1 MVGLLFLIF
10 PVAQCRL
17 SGGGVHLH
25 GGYRSRREFAEGPQV
40 IVCGGRAV
48 RASNLLPVQFKKLS
62 QTVRPFI
69 RECIL
74 YYGVYN
80 SGFVCKSGPIH
91 LPGPTL
97 TKSRTSM
104 KLVQASRVPLT

>member
-40 IVCGGRAV
+40 MVCGGRAV
-48 RASNLLPVQFKKLS
+48 RGSNLLPVQFKKLS

-74 YYGVYN
+74 YYGV
-80 SGFVCKSGPIH
+80 
-91 LPGPTL
+91 
-97 TKSRTSM
+97 
-104 KLVQASRVPLT
+104 